1 MRFGHQNPHSQQ
13 PQQQKEQRQQQLLL
27 YRYSCLKCGTV
38 LKVTENPIDSSIF
51 RAIKNER
58 CVSCGNIL
66 QEQTVVVQQ
75 QQQQQQLPT
84 FSQNDSSPYS
94 SSSSPSSSSP
104 PAPQILLPQTLL
116 TPPPP
121 SSSSSTT
128 TTFETAYNIQQ
139 KRRTST
145 KLIFFDIAEIDSFL
159 DLSDRGGSICVASS
173 RRSGDGDSWYA
184 NNTLVTR
191 LCVRAL
197 MPRRH
202 GGFGSPSVIFIDA
215 GNCSDIYKCVSFI
228 RQYGLD
234 QQKTLDRIIVSRPFT
249 IHQLACLI
257 IYEVALVLQR
267 TDARLV
273 VISDLLRMFVQDP
286 QIDPDEA
293 RWLVKEIAR
302 SLRKLS
308 SQVLVVVSLHEC
320 PPEFRSLLLSLFD
333 SQIHIATIT
342 NEPSRLQVKVV
353 SCSSNNNLNH
363 HRQGDSNSNNSK
375 SQSSSS
381 SFIITEKDLQIIR
394 AGDCIAYGQDNTII

>member
-1 MRFGHQNPHSQQ
+1 MRFGHQNPH
-13 PQQQKEQRQQQLLL
+13 PQQQQQKKQRQQLLL
-27 YRYSCLKCGTV
+27 YRYSCSKCGTV
-38 LKVTENPIDSSIF
+38 LKETENPIDSSIF

-58 CVSCGNIL
+58 CVSCGNTL
-66 QEQTVVVQQ
+66 QEQTVVVELQQ
-75 QQQQQQLPT
+75 QQQQPPT

-94 SSSSPSSSSP
+94 SSSSSSSSP
-104 PAPQILLPQTLL
+104 PPQILLPSTLL

-121 SSSSSTT
+121 SSSTTT

-139 KRRTST
+139 KRRRTST

-173 RRSGDGDSWYA
+173 RKSRDGDSWHA

-197 MPRRH
+197 IPRRH
-202 GGFGSPSVIFIDA
+202 GGFGSPYVIFIDA

-249 IHQLACLI
+249 IHQLARLI

-293 RWLVKEIAR
+293 CWLVKEIAR

-308 SQVLVVVSLHEC
+308 SQILVVVSLHEC
-320 PPEFRSLLLSLFD
+320 PPPQFRSLLLSLFD

-342 NEPSRLQVKVV
+342 KEPSRLQVKVV
-353 SCSSNNNLNH
+353 SCSSNNNLPY
-363 HRQGDSNSNNSK
+363 HRQGDSNSK
-375 SQSSSS
+375 RQYSSSS
-381 SFIITEKDLQIIR
+381 ILIEKDLQIIR
-394 AGDCIAYGQDNTII
+394 AR

>member
-13 PQQQKEQRQQQLLL
+13 QQEQKEQRQQQLLL

-38 LKVTENPIDSSIF
+38 LKMTESPIDSSIF
-51 RAIKNER
+51 RAIKNEK
-58 CVSCGNIL
+58 CASCGNIL
-66 QEQTVVVQQ
+66 QEQTVVVELQ

-94 SSSSPSSSSP
+94 SSSSPSSSP
-104 PAPQILLPQTLL
+104 PAPQILLPPTLL
-116 TPPPP
+116 TPP
-121 SSSSSTT
+121 SSSTTTT

-145 KLIFFDIAEIDSFL
+145 KLIFLDIAEIDSFL

-173 RRSGDGDSWYA
+173 RKSRNGDSWQA

-197 MPRRH
+197 IPRRH
-202 GGFGSPSVIFIDA
+202 GGFGSPYVIFIDA

-302 SLRKLS
+302 SLRRLS

-320 PPEFRSLLLSLFD
+320 PPPQFRSLLLSLFD
-333 SQIHIATIT
+333 SQINIATIT
-342 NEPSRLQVKVV
+342 KEPSRLQVKVV
-353 SCSSNNNLNH
+353 SCSSNNNLHH
-363 HRQGDSNSNNSK
+363 HRHGGSNSNSK
-375 SQSSSS
+375 GQYSS

-394 AGDCIAYGQDNTII
+394 AR

>member
-13 PQQQKEQRQQQLLL
+13 QEQKEQRQQLLL

-38 LKVTENPIDSSIF
+38 LKVTESPIDSSIF
-51 RAIKNER
+51 CAIKNEK
-58 CVSCGNIL
+58 CASCGNIL

-75 QQQQQQLPT
+75 QQQLSI

-94 SSSSPSSSSP
+94 SSSSPSSSP
-104 PAPQILLPQTLL
+104 PAPQILLPPTLL
-116 TPPPP
+116 TLPPPPPPP
-121 SSSSSTT
+121 SSSSSTTTTTT

-173 RRSGDGDSWYA
+173 RKSRDGDSWHA

-197 MPRRH
+197 IPRRH
-202 GGFGSPSVIFIDA
+202 GGFGSPYVIFIDA

-249 IHQLACLI
+249 IHQLARLI

-293 RWLVKEIAR
+293 CWLVKEIAR

-308 SQVLVVVSLHEC
+308 SQILVVVSLHEC
-320 PPEFRSLLLSLFD
+320 PPPQFRSLLLSLFD

-342 NEPSRLQVKVV
+342 KEPSRLQVKVD
-353 SCSSNNNLNH
+353 SCSSNNNLPY
-363 HRQGDSNSNNSK
+363 HRQGDSNSK
-375 SQSSSS
+375 RQSSSS
-381 SFIITEKDLQIIR
+381 SSILIEKDLQIIR
-394 AGDCIAYGQDNTII
+394 AR

>member
-1 MRFGHQNPHSQQ
+1 MRFGHQNQHPQQ
-13 PQQQKEQRQQQLLL
+13 QHQQKEQRQQQLLL
-27 YRYSCLKCGTV
+27 YLYSCSKCGTL
-38 LKVTENPIDSSIF
+38 LKVTENPIDSSVF
-51 RAIKNER
+51 RAIKNEK
-58 CVSCGNIL
+58 CASCGNIL

-84 FSQNDSSPYS
+84 FSQNDISPYS
-94 SSSSPSSSSP
+94 LSSSPSSSP
-104 PAPQILLPQTLL
+104 PSQILLHPPVL
-116 TPPPP
+116 TPPPL
-121 SSSSSTT
+121 STT
-128 TTFETAYNIQQ
+128 IFETAYNIQQ
-139 KRRTST
+139 RRTST

-159 DLSDRGGSICVASS
+159 DLSDREGSICVVSS
-173 RRSGDGDSWYA
+173 RRSGDGDSWHA

-197 MPRRH
+197 IPRRH
-202 GGFGSPSVIFIDA
+202 GGFGSPYVIFIDA

-257 IYEVALVLQR
+257 TYEVALVLQR

-308 SQVLVVVSLHEC
+308 SHVLVVVSLHEC
-320 PPEFRSLLLSLFD
+320 PPPQFRSLLLPLFD
-333 SQIHIATIT
+333 SQIHIATST
-342 NEPSRLQVKVV
+342 KEPSRLQAKVV
-353 SCSSNNNLNH
+353 SCSSNNNLH
-363 HRQGDSNSNNSK
+363 YHRQGDSNSK
-375 SQSSSS
+375 RQYSSSS
-381 SFIITEKDLQIIR
+381 SILTEKDLQIIR
-394 AGDCIAYGQDNTII
+394 AR

>member
-1 MRFGHQNPHSQQ
+1 M
-13 PQQQKEQRQQQLLL
+13 
-27 YRYSCLKCGTV
+27 
-38 LKVTENPIDSSIF
+38 
-51 RAIKNER
+51 
-58 CVSCGNIL
+58 
-66 QEQTVVVQQ
+66 
-75 QQQQQQLPT
+75 
-84 FSQNDSSPYS
+84 
-94 SSSSPSSSSP
+94 
-104 PAPQILLPQTLL
+104 LLPPQLL
-116 TPPPP
+116 TPP
-121 SSSSSTT
+121 SSSTT

-139 KRRTST
+139 RRTST

-159 DLSDRGGSICVASS
+159 DLSDRGGGSICVASS
-173 RRSGDGDSWYA
+173 RKSRDGDSWHA

-197 MPRRH
+197 MPRWY

-257 IYEVALVLQR
+257 IYEVALMLQR

-273 VISDLLRMFVQDP
+273 VISDLLRMFIQDP

-308 SQVLVVVSLHEC
+308 SQVLVVVSLHEY
-320 PPEFRSLLLSLFD
+320 PPQLGSLLLSLFE
-333 SQIHIATIT
+333 SQINIATIT
-342 NEPSRLQVKVV
+342 KEPNRLQVKI
-353 SCSSNNNLNH
+353 SYSNNNNLH
-363 HRQGDSNSNNSK
+363 HRHGSSNSK
-375 SQSSSS
+375 GQSSS

-394 AGDCIAYGQDNTII
+394 AR

>member
-1 MRFGHQNPHSQQ
+1 MAES
-13 PQQQKEQRQQQLLL
+13 
-27 YRYSCLKCGTV
+27 
-38 LKVTENPIDSSIF
+38 PIDSSIF
-51 RAIKNER
+51 SAIKNEK
-58 CVSCGNIL
+58 CASCGNIL
-66 QEQTVVVQQ
+66 QEQTVVVQQQ

-94 SSSSPSSSSP
+94 SSSSPSSSP
-104 PAPQILLPQTLL
+104 PAPQILLPPMLL
-116 TPPPP
+116 TLPP
-121 SSSSSTT
+121 SSTT

-173 RRSGDGDSWYA
+173 RKSRDGDSWHA

-197 MPRRH
+197 IPRRH
-202 GGFGSPSVIFIDA
+202 GGFGSPYVIFIDA

-249 IHQLACLI
+249 IHQLARLI

-293 RWLVKEIAR
+293 CWLVKEIAR

-308 SQVLVVVSLHEC
+308 SQILVVVSLHEC
-320 PPEFRSLLLSLFD
+320 PPSQFRSLLLSLFD

-342 NEPSRLQVKVV
+342 KEPSRLQVKVV
-353 SCSSNNNLNH
+353 SCSSNNNLPY
-363 HRQGDSNSNNSK
+363 HRQGDSNSK
-375 SQSSSS
+375 RQYSSSS
-381 SFIITEKDLQIIR
+381 SILIEKDLQIIR
-394 AGDCIAYGQDNTII
+394 AR

>member
-1 MRFGHQNPHSQQ
+1 MRFGHQNPHPQQ
-13 PQQQKEQRQQQLLL
+13 QQQKEQRQQLLL
-27 YRYSCLKCGTV
+27 YRYSCSKCGTV
-38 LKVTENPIDSSIF
+38 LKETENPIDSSIF

-66 QEQTVVVQQ
+66 QEQTVVVELQQ
-75 QQQQQQLPT
+75 QQQQQPPT
-84 FSQNDSSPYS
+84 FSQNDSSFYS
-94 SSSSPSSSSP
+94 SSSSPSSSSSSSP
-104 PAPQILLPQTLL
+104 PPPPPQILLPPTLL
-116 TPPPP
+116 TPP
-121 SSSSSTT
+121 STTTTTT

-145 KLIFFDIAEIDSFL
+145 KLIFFDIAEIDSIL
-159 DLSDRGGSICVASS
+159 DLSDRGGSICIVSGRKS
-173 RRSGDGDSWYA
+173 RDGDSWHA

-197 MPRRH
+197 IPRRH
-202 GGFGSPSVIFIDA
+202 GGFGSPYVIFIDA

-273 VISDLLRMFVQDP
+273 VISDLLRMFIQDP

-293 RWLVKEIAR
+293 LWLVKEIAR

-308 SQVLVVVSLHEC
+308 RQVLVVVSLHEC
-320 PPEFRSLLLSLFD
+320 PPQFHSLLLSLFD
-333 SQIHIATIT
+333 SQIHIATT
-342 NEPSRLQVKVV
+342 TKESCRLQVKVV
-353 SCSSNNNLNH
+353 SCSSSSSSNNNLHH
-363 HRQGDSNSNNSK
+363 HRQGDSNSK
-375 SQSSSS
+375 GQSSSS
-381 SFIITEKDLQIIR
+381 FTITEKDLQIIR
-394 AGDCIAYGQDNTII
+394 AR

>member
-1 MRFGHQNPHSQQ
+1 
-13 PQQQKEQRQQQLLL
+13 
-27 YRYSCLKCGTV
+27 
-38 LKVTENPIDSSIF
+38 
-51 RAIKNER
+51 
-58 CVSCGNIL
+58 
-66 QEQTVVVQQ
+66 
-75 QQQQQQLPT
+75 
-84 FSQNDSSPYS
+84 
-94 SSSSPSSSSP
+94 
-104 PAPQILLPQTLL
+104 
-116 TPPPP
+116 
-121 SSSSSTT
+121 
-128 TTFETAYNIQQ
+128 
-139 KRRTST
+139 
-145 KLIFFDIAEIDSFL
+145 
-159 DLSDRGGSICVASS
+159 
-173 RRSGDGDSWYA
+173 
-184 NNTLVTR
+184 
-191 LCVRAL
+191 

-215 GNCSDIYKCVSFI
+215 GNYSDIYKCVSFI

-257 IYEVALVLQR
+257 IYKVALMLQR
-267 TDARLV
+267 TDAQLV
-273 VISDLLRMFVQDP
+273 LISDLLRMFVQDP

-320 PPEFRSLLLSLFD
+320 PPPQFRSLVLALFD

-381 SFIITEKDLQIIR
+381 SSFIITEKDLQIIR
-394 AGDCIAYGQDNTII
+394 AR

>member
-1 MRFGHQNPHSQQ
+1 MRFGHQNPHPQQ
-13 PQQQKEQRQQQLLL
+13 HQQKEQRQQLLL
-27 YRYSCLKCGTV
+27 YRYSCSKCGTL
-38 LKVTENPIDSSIF
+38 LKVTENPIDSSVF

-75 QQQQQQLPT
+75 QQQQPPT

-94 SSSSPSSSSP
+94 SSSSPSSP
-104 PAPQILLPQTLL
+104 PPQILLPPPLL
-116 TPPPP
+116 TPP
-121 SSSSSTT
+121 SSTT
-128 TTFETAYNIQQ
+128 TTFETAYSIQQ

-145 KLIFFDIAEIDSFL
+145 KLIFFDIAEIDSIL

-173 RRSGDGDSWYA
+173 RKSRDGDSWHA

-197 MPRRH
+197 IPRRH

-257 IYEVALVLQR
+257 IYEVALILQR

-302 SLRKLS
+302 SLHKLS

-320 PPEFRSLLLSLFD
+320 PPPQLGGLLLSLFD
-333 SQIHIATIT
+333 SQINIATIT
-342 NEPSRLQVKVV
+342 KEPSRLQVKVV
-353 SCSSNNNLNH
+353 SCNSNNNLHH
-363 HRQGDSNSNNSK
+363 HRHGGSNSNSK
-375 SQSSSS
+375 RQSSSS

-394 AGDCIAYGQDNTII
+394 AR

>member
-13 PQQQKEQRQQQLLL
+13 QEQKEQRQQLLL

-38 LKVTENPIDSSIF
+38 LKMTESPIDSSIF
-51 RAIKNER
+51 RAIKNEK
-58 CVSCGNIL
+58 CASCGNIL
-66 QEQTVVVQQ
+66 QEQTVVVQ

-94 SSSSPSSSSP
+94 SSSSPSSSP
-104 PAPQILLPQTLL
+104 PAPQILLPPTLL
-116 TPPPP
+116 TLPP
-121 SSSSSTT
+121 SSST

-173 RRSGDGDSWYA
+173 RKSRDGDSWHA

-197 MPRRH
+197 IPRRH
-202 GGFGSPSVIFIDA
+202 GGFGSPYVIFIDA

-249 IHQLACLI
+249 IHQLARLI

-293 RWLVKEIAR
+293 CWLVKEIAR

-308 SQVLVVVSLHEC
+308 SQILVVVSLHEC
-320 PPEFRSLLLSLFD
+320 PPPQFRSLLLSLFD

-342 NEPSRLQVKVV
+342 KEPSRLQVKVV
-353 SCSSNNNLNH
+353 SCSSNNNLPY
-363 HRQGDSNSNNSK
+363 HRQGDSNSK
-375 SQSSSS
+375 RQYSSSS
-381 SFIITEKDLQIIR
+381 SSSILIEKDLQIIR
-394 AGDCIAYGQDNTII
+394 AR

>member
-1 MRFGHQNPHSQQ
+1 M
-13 PQQQKEQRQQQLLL
+13 
-27 YRYSCLKCGTV
+27 
-38 LKVTENPIDSSIF
+38 TENPIDSSVF

-58 CVSCGNIL
+58 CVGCDNIL
-66 QEQTVVVQQ
+66 HEQTVVVELLQQ
-75 QQQQQQLPT
+75 QQQQQPPT
-84 FSQNDSSPYS
+84 FSENDSSPYS
-94 SSSSPSSSSP
+94 SSSSPSSSP
-104 PAPQILLPQTLL
+104 PPQILVPPPLL

-121 SSSSSTT
+121 STTSST
-128 TTFETAYNIQQ
+128 TTFETAYSIQQ

-145 KLIFFDIAEIDSFL
+145 KLIFFDIAKIDSFL
-159 DLSDRGGSICVASS
+159 DLSDRGGSICVVSNRKS
-173 RRSGDGDSWYA
+173 RDGDSWHA

-197 MPRRH
+197 IPRRH

-257 IYEVALVLQR
+257 IYEVALILQR

-293 RWLVKEIAR
+293 RWLVMEIAR

-308 SQVLVVVSLHEC
+308 RQVLVVVSLHEY
-320 PPEFRSLLLSLFD
+320 PPPQFGRILLSLFD
-333 SQIHIATIT
+333 SQINIATIT
-342 NEPSRLQVKVV
+342 KEPSRLQVKVV
-353 SCSSNNNLNH
+353 SC
-363 HRQGDSNSNNSK
+363 NSNNSLHHCHGGSSNSNSK
-375 SQSSSS
+375 DQSFSSSSSS
-381 SFIITEKDLQIIR
+381 SFMITEKDLQIIR
-394 AGDCIAYGQDNTII
+394 AR

>member
-1 MRFGHQNPHSQQ
+1 MRFGHQNQHPQ
-13 PQQQKEQRQQQLLL
+13 QQQKEQRQQLLL
-27 YRYSCLKCGTV
+27 YLYSCSKCGTV
-38 LKVTENPIDSSIF
+38 LKVTENPIDSSVF

-58 CVSCGNIL
+58 CVSCDNIL

-94 SSSSPSSSSP
+94 SSSSPSSP
-104 PAPQILLPQTLL
+104 PPQLLLPPPLL
-116 TPPPP
+116 TPPP
-121 SSSSSTT
+121 STT
-128 TTFETAYNIQQ
+128 TIFETAYGIQQ
-139 KRRTST
+139 RRTST

-173 RRSGDGDSWYA
+173 RKSRDGDSWHA

-197 MPRRH
+197 IPRRH
-202 GGFGSPSVIFIDA
+202 GGFGSPYVIFIDA

-234 QQKTLDRIIVSRPFT
+234 PQKTLDRIIVSRLFT

-293 RWLVKEIAR
+293 RCL
-302 SLRKLS
+302 
-308 SQVLVVVSLHEC
+308 
-320 PPEFRSLLLSLFD
+320 
-333 SQIHIATIT
+333 
-342 NEPSRLQVKVV
+342 
-353 SCSSNNNLNH
+353 
-363 HRQGDSNSNNSK
+363 
-375 SQSSSS
+375 
-381 SFIITEKDLQIIR
+381 
-394 AGDCIAYGQDNTII
+394 

>member
-1 MRFGHQNPHSQQ
+1 MRFGHQNPHLQQ
-13 PQQQKEQRQQQLLL
+13 RQQKEQWQQLLL
-27 YRYSCLKCGTV
+27 YRYSCSKCGTV
-38 LKVTENPIDSSIF
+38 LKETENPIDSSVF

-66 QEQTVVVQQ
+66 QEQTVVVELQ

-94 SSSSPSSSSP
+94 SSSS
-104 PAPQILLPQTLL
+104 
-116 TPPPP
+116 
-121 SSSSSTT
+121 TT

-139 KRRTST
+139 KRTSA
-145 KLIFFDIAEIDSFL
+145 KLIFFDIAEIDSIL
-159 DLSDRGGSICVASS
+159 DPSDRGGSICVASS
-173 RRSGDGDSWYA
+173 RKSRDGDSWHA

-197 MPRRH
+197 IPRRH
-202 GGFGSPSVIFIDA
+202 GGFGSPYVIFIDA

-234 QQKTLDRIIVSRPFT
+234 SQKTLDRIIVSRPFT
-249 IHQLACLI
+249 IHQLAYLI
-257 IYEVALVLQR
+257 IDEVALIVQR

-308 SQVLVVVSLHEC
+308 RQVLVVVSLHEC
-320 PPEFRSLLLSLFD
+320 PPPQLGGLLLSMFD
-333 SQIHIATIT
+333 SQINIATIT
-342 NEPSRLQVKVV
+342 KEPSRLQVKVV
-353 SCSSNNNLNH
+353 SCSCNNNLH
-363 HRQGDSNSNNSK
+363 HRHDGSDSK
-375 SQSSSS
+375 GQSSYSS
-381 SFIITEKDLQIIR
+381 S
-394 AGDCIAYGQDNTII
+394 

>member
-13 PQQQKEQRQQQLLL
+13 QEQKEQRHQLLL

-38 LKVTENPIDSSIF
+38 LKMTASPIDSSIF
-51 RAIKNER
+51 RAIKNEK
-58 CVSCGNIL
+58 CASCDNIL

-84 FSQNDSSPYS
+84 FSQNDSLPYS
-94 SSSSPSSSSP
+94 SSSSPSSSP
-104 PAPQILLPQTLL
+104 PAPQILLPPTLL
-116 TPPPP
+116 TLPP
-121 SSSSSTT
+121 SSTT

-173 RRSGDGDSWYA
+173 RKSRDGDSWHA

-197 MPRRH
+197 IPRRH
-202 GGFGSPSVIFIDA
+202 GGFGSPYVIFIDA

-234 QQKTLDRIIVSRPFT
+234 QQKTLDRIFVSRPFT
-249 IHQLACLI
+249 IHQLARLI

-302 SLRKLS
+302 SLRRLS

-320 PPEFRSLLLSLFD
+320 PPPQFRSLLLSLFD
-333 SQIHIATIT
+333 SQINIATIT
-342 NEPSRLQVKVV
+342 KEPSRLQVKVV
-353 SCSSNNNLNH
+353 SCSSNNNLHH
-363 HRQGDSNSNNSK
+363 HRHGGSNSNSK
-375 SQSSSS
+375 GQYSS

-394 AGDCIAYGQDNTII
+394 AR